1 MRLSAGFRS
10 WSSVLQISTVGVQ
23 LELQLEFQLEFHKA
37 HKKCSLVV
45 SSRKKKE
52 NTSFIVFLD
61 LKNSN
66 CRLNFDSQWGFS
78 TKSQNSN
85 WELQLDSNWTPT
97 ELRIG
102 SVCYRFGCPRGP
114 ILLSELQADFRW
126 SPRVVWR
133 HESVCTCCP
142 QKARLLDPTKWSEM
156 LAIAIDLDAPG
167 TRSGSLRSRRISG
180 LRKIVEM
187 S

>member
-1 MRLSAGFRS
+1 MARATRSACRCYPSILPSVRLSAGFRS

-37 HKKCSLVV
+37 HKNCSLVV

-61 LKNSN
+61 LENSN
-66 CRLNFDSQWGFS
+66 CRPNFASQWAFS
-78 TKSQNSN
+78 IKSQNSN

-102 SVCYRFGCPRGP
+102 
-114 ILLSELQADFRW
+114 
-126 SPRVVWR
+126 
-133 HESVCTCCP
+133 
-142 QKARLLDPTKWSEM
+142 
-156 LAIAIDLDAPG
+156 
-167 TRSGSLRSRRISG
+167 
-180 LRKIVEM
+180 
-187 S
+187 

>member
-1 MRLSAGFRS
+1 MGFFAGFRS

-37 HKKCSLVV
+37 HKNCSLVV

-52 NTSFIVFLD
+52 NTYFIVFFD
-61 LKNSN
+61 LENSN
-66 CRLNFDSQWGFS
+66 CRLNFDSQWAFS
-78 TKSQNSN
+78 IKSQNSN

-102 SVCYRFGCPRGP
+102 SVCYRFGCPRSP
-114 ILLSELQADFRW
+114 IWLSELQADFRW
-126 SPRVVWR
+126 SPGVVWR
-133 HESVCTCCP
+133 HESVCICCP
-142 QKARLLDPTKWSEM
+142 QKVRLLDPTKWFEM
-156 LAIAIDLDAPG
+156 FAFAINLDAPG
-167 TRSGSLRSRRISG
+167 ARSGSLRSRRISD